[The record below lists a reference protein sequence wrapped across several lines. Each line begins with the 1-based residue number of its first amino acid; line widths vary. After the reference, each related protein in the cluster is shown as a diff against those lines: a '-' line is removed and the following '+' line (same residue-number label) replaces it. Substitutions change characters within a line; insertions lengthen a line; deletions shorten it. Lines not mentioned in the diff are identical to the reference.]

1 MYSWVCFFAVE
12 EISYMLLFL
21 CRGSSVIPRRQ
32 SQHYRTSHRRVL
44 WYYWLIFALLCFPTG
59 FKLQLSYLL
68 SKNFILNRFHLYN
81 PFGPAPL
88 ICLFNKIYIVPLMLE
103 CFFFFWVPKKHSNMT
118 NISCLVLKII
128 YQGHCAPWTQ
138 INITYPYDKASCFVC
153 HLLTF

>member
-1 MYSWVCFFAVE
+1 MACWDPLIMYSWVCFFAVE

-32 SQHYRTSHRRVL
+32 SQHFRTSHRRVL

-103 CFFFFWVPKKHSNMT
+103 CFFFFEFPKST
-118 NISCLVLKII
+118 LTW
-128 YQGHCAPWTQ
+128 P
-138 INITYPYDKASCFVC
+138 TYPAWSWKLFIKVTV
-153 HLLTF
+153 HLEHR